1 MSSTSCGLFLE
12 ENVVSRLVEK
22 SIYMKDQLYD
32 SQTQQTEQALISSAT
47 VRTEYT
53 ASAFTEDPQLP
64 SATIISTPTE
74 DNLCYNKFL
83 SYYNLLILPSSQT
96 LKSFYQHL
104 QHINYTQIP
113 KISINLAKTETH
125 VYTNYNDLLLSNHII
140 LSPHDQL
147 QYSHLPLKSNLNN
160 ISTTNNNFN
169 NNNNTSIEYTSLALK
184 IASININSLL
194 QPNKQ
199 LALSEIL
206 NNVSF
211 EILGISETHLSTKE
225 GNFLNKHIQNYK
237 SF

>member
-1 MSSTSCGLFLE
+1 M
-12 ENVVSRLVEK
+12 EK
-22 SIYMKDQLYD
+22 SIYAKDQLYD

-47 VRTEYT
+47 VRTRYT
-53 ASAFTEDPQLP
+53 ASAFTEDSQLS

-83 SYYNLLILPSSQT
+83 LYHNLPILPSSQT

-169 NNNNTSIEYTSLALK
+169 NNNN
-184 IASININSLL
+184 
-194 QPNKQ
+194 
-199 LALSEIL
+199 
-206 NNVSF
+206 
-211 EILGISETHLSTKE
+211 
-225 GNFLNKHIQNYK
+225 
-237 SF
+237 